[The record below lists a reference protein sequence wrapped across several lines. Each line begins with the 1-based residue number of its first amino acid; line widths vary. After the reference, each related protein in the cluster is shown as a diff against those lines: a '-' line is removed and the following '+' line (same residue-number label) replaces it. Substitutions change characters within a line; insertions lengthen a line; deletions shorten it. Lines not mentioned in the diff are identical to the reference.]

1 MRVMVV
7 GGGGREHALA
17 WAISRS
23 PGCDE
28 LICAPG
34 NAGTAALGENL
45 PIRDSNIAGLVHAA
59 LALRVDLVVVGPEA
73 PLAAGLVDALD
84 ARGVLAFGPR
94 REAAELESSKWFAKS
109 VMQRAGVAHAAGE
122 LFESAA
128 PRTSGS
134 STSVITPTT
143 CPCSRPTAWPQARA

>member
-23 PGCDE
+23 PSCDE

-45 PIRDSNIAGLVHAA
+45 AIRDSDIAGLVHAA

-94 REAAELESSKWFAKS
+94 RDAAELESSKWFAKS
-109 VMQRAGVAHAAGE
+109 VMQQAGVAHAAGE
-122 LFESAA
+122 LFESAGGGA
-128 PRTSGS
+128 QVGRVPR
-134 STSVITPTT
+134 
-143 CPCSRPTAWPQARA
+143 